1 MVDAAFVVL
10 LLVKIAEDEEQEC
23 CRIFNRPHYIMNIV
37 GDMFLLENQLPFF
50 ILEDLFDKIEI
61 EIEINSSSQEEADE
75 GGKGQ
80 EDEEETREGGGG
92 EGKGKGDFIFME
104 PVCRFV
110 NSRQDIGAKG
120 YDPKMI
126 KNRKI
131 EHFLDCLCVCHLS
144 SKKHSRV
151 KEEREEL
158 QIPSL
163 MLTATKL
170 HQAGVRF
177 AEHTST
183 HLLDIKFEDGM
194 LSIPH
199 FSVGD
204 YTETFYRNL
213 LAFEQ
218 CHYLRDSPF
227 TAYFHFMD
235 QLINTPEDI
244 ELLVECGIINST
256 ASDRLR
262 AANIFNGLGPGLLS
276 PGESHYGHRREQL
289 LTYYKVPWHKW
300 KAALRQNYF
309 NTPWA
314 GISVIAAVILLVL
327 TVVQTVFSVIS

>member
-199 FSVGD
+199 FS
-204 YTETFYRNL
+204 
-213 LAFEQ
+213 
-218 CHYLRDSPF
+218 
-227 TAYFHFMD
+227 
-235 QLINTPEDI
+235 LINTPEDI